1 MRLFELVWIALV
13 VEKYITRL
21 IGGSFGCYI
30 RSEIKAREN
39 SKAFNGGDLHV

>member
-13 VEKYITRL
+13 VEKCITRL

-39 SKAFNGGDLHV
+39 VKDYSERK